1 MVRKKRSADNIKIN
15 KKLVNI
21 AIVLILVIVSAVI
34 SYIHFTVKKFNNH
47 IYPGV
52 MVEDV
57 NLSGNTKDEAVKI
70 LTQKYSNAMLNK
82 KVNIKIKDR
91 NYFINYSDLN
101 AKYNINDTVDH
112 AMSYGKDL
120 NMFSKYKIIKGKK
133 IQKYNLELSYN
144 IKPIEKIINKI
155 AKEVD
160 VKPVDARLNF
170 NGGSFAITPDKK
182 GLEVEKDKLKKEI
195 LASLNDK
202 KQDVIVIEAP
212 VKVTASK
219 VTGEV
224 LKSVNAMLGSHST
237 NYASSTEQRANNVAV
252 ATRSINGKVV
262 MPGETFSFNEVVGER
277 TKERGYQQAGVI
289 VNQKIESGFGG
300 GVCQVS
306 STLYNALLK
315 SNIKITERVHHT
327 FPSNYVPIGLDAT
340 VDWGNIDLKF
350 KNTFKYPIYI
360 EGYTAGREVG
370 FNIYSNSEL
379 SKTKCQLVSEV
390 YSKIEPK
397 VQYINDSNLP
407 SGETVEV
414 RKPHTGFRVRVYRNI
429 YTNGKFVLKEL
440 VSTDY
445 YVPVNGIIKRGTR

>member
-1 MVRKKRSADNIKIN
+1 MKST
-15 KKLVNI
+15 KKLVNVS
-21 AIVLILVIVSAVI
+21 IVLILVIVSAVI
-34 SYIHFTVKKFNNH
+34 SYIHFTVQKFNDR
-47 IYPGV
+47 IFPGIV
-52 MVEDV
+52 VEDV
-57 NLSGNTKDEAVKI
+57 NLSGNTKDDAVKI

-82 KVNIKIKDR
+82 KINIKVKDR
-91 NYFINYSDLN
+91 NYFINYSELN
-101 AKYNINDTVDH
+101 AKYNIKDTVDH

-120 NMFSKYKIIKGKK
+120 NMFSKYKIIKGEK
-133 IQKYNLELSYN
+133 IQKYDLELSYN
-144 IKPIEKIINKI
+144 VKPIEKMINKI
-155 AKEVD
+155 AKEVN

-195 LASLNDK
+195 LANLNDK
-202 KQDVIVIEAP
+202 KQDVVVIEAP

-224 LKSVNAMLGSHST
+224 LKSVNAVLGSYST
-237 NYASSTEQRANNVAV
+237 SYATSAEPRANNVAV

-262 MPGETFSFNEVVGER
+262 MPGETFSFNEIVGER
-277 TKERGYQQAGVI
+277 TKERGYQEAGVI
-289 VNQKIESGFGG
+289 VNQKLESGLGG

-315 SNIKITERVHHT
+315 SNIKMTERVHHT
-327 FPSNYVPIGLDAT
+327 FPSTYVPIGLDAT

-350 KNTFKYPIYI
+350 KNTFKFPIYI

-379 SKTKCQLVSEV
+379 AKTKCQLTSEV
-390 YSKIEPK
+390 YNKVEPK
-397 VQYINDSNLP
+397 TQYINDPNLP
-407 SGETVEV
+407 AGATEV
-414 RKPHTGFRVRVYRNI
+414 VKSAHTGYRVRVYKSI
-429 YTNGKFVLKEL
+429 YTNGKFVSKEL

-445 YVPVNGIIKRGTR
+445 YVPVNGVIKRGTR